1 MGILKACPA
10 ISWEFYLFFMLFSG
24 LTAYSNRNLLYSMIR
39 LLIFISV
46 ISGIPFLFSCGN
58 KNENKPVDTPT
69 TGTISIGVDETLAP
83 IIRAEID
90 VFQSIYFTAKIND
103 IRCSEIDAF
112 NLLMKDSVRMIIA
125 SRTLNTEEKDFFS
138 SKKIFPIEV
147 KIAVDAIALI
157 VHKNNSDTLLSVNTV
172 KDILTG
178 KIKSW
183 DEINTGSKLGPI
195 KTVFD
200 NPKSST
206 AEFAVKTICNNQP
219 LSSDLSALNNNKE
232 VIDFVAVTPNSLGII
247 GVNWISNQKDT
258 TCIGF
263 LDKIKVIAISKE
275 NIPTEDNSFQPYQ
288 AYMATRQYPYSRD
301 IYAVLADPRIGL
313 TSGFT
318 SFITSDRGQRIILK
332 SGILPVT
339 QPVRIIQVK
348 DEL

>member
-1 MGILKACPA
+1 MK
-10 ISWEFYLFFMLFSG
+10 
-24 LTAYSNRNLLYSMIR
+24 R
-39 LLIFISV
+39 LLIFVAV

-58 KNENKPVDTPT
+58 KNENKSVDTPT
-69 TGTISIGVDETLAP
+69 TGTIIIGVDETLAP

-103 IRCSEIDAF
+103 IPCSEIDAF

-125 SRTLNTEEKDFFS
+125 ARTLNKEEKDFLS
-138 SKKIFPIEV
+138 SKKIFPHEV
-147 KIAVDAIALI
+147 KIATDAVALI
-157 VHKNNSDTLLSVNTV
+157 VHKDNPDTLLSVNTV

-183 DEINTGSKLGPI
+183 NDINAESKLGDI

-219 LSSDLSALNNNKE
+219 LSTELSALNNNKE

-247 GVNWISNQKDT
+247 GVNWISNQRDS
-258 TCIGF
+258 TCVGF
-263 LDKIKVIAISKE
+263 LDKIKVIAVSLE
-275 NIPTEDNSFQPYQ
+275 NVPTEDNSFQPYQ
-288 AYMATRQYPYSRD
+288 AYLATKQYPYARD
-301 IYAVLADPRIGL
+301 IYAVLADPRVGL

-332 SGILPVT
+332 SGILPAT
-339 QPVRIIQVK
+339 KPIRIIQVK
-348 DEL
+348 EEL